1 MGLPKL
7 ALLKNT
13 VIEKAFILQHNG
25 KQIQTNKL
33 DKELNL

>member
-13 VIEKAFILQHNG
+13 VIEKAFIPQHNG
-25 KQIQTNKL
+25 KQIQTNK
-33 DKELNL
+33 